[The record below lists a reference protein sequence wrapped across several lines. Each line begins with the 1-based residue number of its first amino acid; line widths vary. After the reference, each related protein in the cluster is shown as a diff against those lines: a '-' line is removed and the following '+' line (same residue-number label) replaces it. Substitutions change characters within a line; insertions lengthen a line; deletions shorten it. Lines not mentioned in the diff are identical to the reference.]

1 MTAVTFKFH
10 FVSPAT
16 PQRLAPGGPD
26 SESQGSR
33 SGHPQLTGSQG
44 PGLLCP
50 GVLDVPSARVACAST
65 SEMFL
70 QSMTRVTAPSND
82 TTSVFYRGRIECGG
96 GEADITECS
105 VDVEAV
111 AQCPHGLVQELT
123 CTSCKFIKLLLLY
136 SRKLL
141 RGNSVEFSGFLK
153 CYLHELFVSGDQQV
167 FPAIL
172 MFAVIGCFVDI
183 YTLAPTTPPLK
194 GLPCWLFT
202 PISVCVTT
210 ILYYNSV
217 IYYKVSAYDII
228 PRGR

>member
-141 RGNSVEFSGFLK
+141 RGNSVEFSGF
-153 CYLHELFVSGDQQV
+153 
-167 FPAIL
+167 
-172 MFAVIGCFVDI
+172 
-183 YTLAPTTPPLK
+183 
-194 GLPCWLFT
+194 
-202 PISVCVTT
+202 
-210 ILYYNSV
+210 
-217 IYYKVSAYDII
+217 
-228 PRGR
+228 